1 MLVFLTQDHLHDSRY
16 SNAGGI
22 LIRRIPGE
30 SSIQNTVSTRS
41 VMLKKPRKDWDLDTN
56 RISSFRTGYTSTSS
70 TISSSDTLCQQPTM
84 HPTRPL
90 TLTTM
95 SPTAMWP
102 MRMHAERLLRKV
114 RNIREIPFL
123 DCQGSWAQAPDD
135 RVPFRVQGVVEQAR
149 AWRGDRKPVLH
160 TSRAQGIREAA
171 SAAWGWM

>member
-1 MLVFLTQDHLHDSRY
+1 MDKYINFIILMKWLKWLKKTASSKRQSFYDTRLTHMLVFLTQDHLHDSRY

-22 LIRRIPGE
+22 LIRMIPGE

-56 RISSFRTGYTSTSS
+56 RISSFRTRYTSTSS

-102 MRMHAERLLRKV
+102 MRMHAERLLRKTMPW
-114 RNIREIPFL
+114 I
-123 DCQGSWAQAPDD
+123 
-135 RVPFRVQGVVEQAR
+135 VQSCGIT
-149 AWRGDRKPVLH
+149 RK
-160 TSRAQGIREAA
+160 A
-171 SAAWGWM
+171 SLYRSCPPMTC